1 MLSATPDA
9 LVNKGQKREN
19 MPINIVLHEPEIPQ
33 NTGNIVRTCAA
44 TGANLHLIEPL
55 GFSIDDRYLKRA
67 GLDYWESVKISRYIS
82 LEDFFDKNKKATIY
96 YVTTKAKK
104 NYTKT
109 RVSENCFF
117 MFGKETKGLPE
128 ELLIKNYSKC
138 IRIPM
143 LSGARSL
150 NLSNSVAIIIY
161 DVLRRDG
168 FKGLKEIGTPDHFP
182 KNLSQ
187 SR

>member
-1 MLSATPDA
+1 
-9 LVNKGQKREN
+9 

-55 GFSIDDRYLKRA
+55 GFSINDRYLKRA
-67 GLDYWESVKISRYIS
+67 GLDYWESVKISTYSS
-82 LEDFFDKNKKATIY
+82 LEDFFKKNKDITIY
-96 YVTTKAKK
+96 YVSTKAKK
-104 NYTKT
+104 SYTKT

-128 ELLIKNYSKC
+128 DLLIKNYSKC

-143 LSGARSL
+143 LNGARSL

-168 FKGLKEIGTPDHFP
+168 FKGLKKIGTPDHFP
-182 KNLSQ
+182 KK
-187 SR
+187 